1 MLKKSIIA
9 VSALALAACGGTSA
23 MYQAASASSGSGYIS
38 APAGND
44 RYTVK
49 YTGGKG
55 MSASQVA
62 EYALLRAAE
71 LTLESGNEW
80 FAILSATTQEVA
92 AGQANDLQARAG
104 PNLGGGNVSAGGG
117 SGQVPAGPGVD
128 NAAPQTGPNLGGFG
142 GGGDV
147 PYQVLERWN
156 APIVNET
163 VMIIHTGSGD
173 EAAFQGVTTQPE
185 ILSAAATR
193 DEIRAKMAAAGN

>member
-9 VSALALAACGGTSA
+9 VSALVLAACGGSTA
-23 MYQAASASSGSGYIS
+23 MYQPASASSGSGYIS

-55 MSASQVA
+55 MAASQVA
-62 EYALLRAAE
+62 EFALLRAAE
-71 LTLESGNEW
+71 LTLENGDEW
-80 FAILSATTQEVA
+80 FAILSSTTEEVA

-104 PNLGGGNVSAGGG
+104 PNLSGGNVSAGGG
-117 SGQVPAGPGVD
+117 SGETAAGPGVGD
-128 NAAPQTGPNLGGFG
+128 AAPQTGPNLGGFG

-156 APIVNET
+156 APIVTQT
-163 VMIIHTGSGD
+163 VLIIQTGSGD
-173 EAAFQGVTTQPE
+173 EASFEGVTSQPE
-185 ILSAAATR
+185 ILSAATTR
-193 DEIRAKMAAAGN
+193 SEIRAKMVAE

>member
-1 MLKKSIIA
+1 MLKKSIVA
-9 VSALALAACGGTSA
+9 VSALALAACGGPAAT
-23 MYQAASASSGSGYIS
+23 YQAASASSGSGYIS

-55 MSASQVA
+55 MAASQVA

-71 LTLESGNEW
+71 LTLENGDEW
-80 FAILSATTQEVA
+80 FAILSSTTEEVA

-117 SGQVPAGPGVD
+117 SGETPGGPGVGD
-128 NAAPQTGPNLGGFG
+128 AAPQTGPNLGGFG

-156 APIVNET
+156 APIVTQT
-163 VMIIHTGSGD
+163 VLIIQTGSGD
-173 EAAFQGVTTQPE
+173 EASFAGVTSQPD
-185 ILSAAATR
+185 ILSAQTTR
-193 DEIRAKMAAAGN
+193 DEIRAKMAAE